1 MSAATVVAAVE
12 IVFQNIAAA
21 ADGWLEKEAVIGP
34 VVAAVVVRKIM
45 LVAVAASIA
54 DTASWQV
61 LAVDAWSMVVKMVV

>member
-34 VVAAVVVRKIM
+34 VVVAVVQKIM
-45 LVAVAASIA
+45 LVAVAASIV